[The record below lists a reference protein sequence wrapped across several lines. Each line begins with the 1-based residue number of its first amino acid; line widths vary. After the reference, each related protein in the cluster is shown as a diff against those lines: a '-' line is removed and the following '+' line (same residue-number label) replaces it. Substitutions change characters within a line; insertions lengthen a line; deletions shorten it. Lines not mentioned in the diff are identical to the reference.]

1 MSMTDP
7 IGDMLTRLR
16 NGILS
21 KKKTVV
27 LPSSFL
33 KEKIAAIL
41 QEEGFLDGFS
51 KSIEKQTALVLNLR
65 YNQAQQSVIS
75 RVQRV
80 SKPGQRKYVGKDEI
94 PKVCSGM
101 GISILSTSK
110 GIMSDRQARKLG
122 VGGELLC
129 EVW

>member
-65 YNQAQQSVIS
+65 YN
-75 RVQRV
+75 
-80 SKPGQRKYVGKDEI
+80 
-94 PKVCSGM
+94 
-101 GISILSTSK
+101 
-110 GIMSDRQARKLG
+110 
-122 VGGELLC
+122 
-129 EVW
+129 